1 MNNYANVKMS
11 DITHEEFKKVC
22 KLQGLK
28 MTEVINEFAR
38 QHIRDYYSTK
48 DVFQYVNWNDDVYIC
63 SPQNSD
69 ELVEYAFEG
78 GIVINLTDLWYNFEK
93 YFPTIYRKAQRDIFL
108 TFKTLKEY
116 EEYQEL
122 TNKLLIKMRGGK
134 TLNRVFV
141 FVMENSIILNP
152 TLQFPDDAFDE
163 DLPF

>member
-38 QHIRDYYSTK
+38 QHIRDYYGTK
-48 DVFQYVNWNDDVYIC
+48 DVFKDVIWYNDVYIC
-63 SPQNSD
+63 SPQNSE
-69 ELVEYAFEG
+69 ELWNNCLKSGLE
-78 GIVINLTDLWYNFEK
+78 INLTDLWYNFEK
-93 YFPTIYRKAQRDIFL
+93 YFPTIYRKAEGDIFL

-116 EEYQEL
+116 EEYQDL

-141 FVMENSIILNP
+141 FVIENSIVLNP
-152 TLQFPDDAFDE
+152 TLQFPDDE
-163 DLPF
+163 QSKLH

>member
-38 QHIRDYYSTK
+38 QHIRNYYSTK
-48 DVFQYVNWNDDVYIC
+48 DVFEGVNWNANLYIGDT
-63 SPQNSD
+63 SVFNGVLDYQYNSFL
-69 ELVEYAFEG
+69 E
-78 GIVINLTDLWYNFEK
+78 INLTDFWYNFEK
-93 YFPTIYRKAQRDIFL
+93 YFPTIYRKAEKGIFL
-108 TFKTLKEY
+108 TFKTLKDY
-116 EEYQEL
+116 DEYQDL

-141 FVMENSIILNP
+141 FVIENGIILNP
-152 TLQFPDDAFDE
+152 TLQFPDDE
-163 DLPF
+163 EGKVH